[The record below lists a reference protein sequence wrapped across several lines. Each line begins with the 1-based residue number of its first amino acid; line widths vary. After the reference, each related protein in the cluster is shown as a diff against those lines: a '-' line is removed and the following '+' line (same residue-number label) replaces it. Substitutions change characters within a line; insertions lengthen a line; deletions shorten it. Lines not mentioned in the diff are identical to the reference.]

1 MVELMKK
8 YRNLN
13 NEQYGELI
21 KLILQYNENQT
32 INGDTSEKMIMFFL
46 SEVKPQ
52 LDKILKHREATKKY
66 KKNKELKALHEEY
79 KKWKER
85 RKNND

>member
-52 LDKILKHREATKKY
+52 LDRILKHRQATKKY
-66 KKNKELKALHEEY
+66 KKNKELKKLHEEY

-85 RKNND
+85 RMKND